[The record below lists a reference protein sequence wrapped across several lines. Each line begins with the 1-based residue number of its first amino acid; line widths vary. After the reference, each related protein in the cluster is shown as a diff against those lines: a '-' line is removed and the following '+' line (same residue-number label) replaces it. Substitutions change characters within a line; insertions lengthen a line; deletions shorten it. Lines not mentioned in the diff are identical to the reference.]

1 MSVLESPSRKRTW
14 WLMGGMLGLAFG
26 YFFWYTPY
34 AGLTKALSSGLLP
47 GMDKHVGGLVL
58 LPAAALGTLIG
69 APVFL
74 AMTGWW
80 RYIGNRELRGRTRRF
95 PSNTLIIAGF
105 FMALVIATTTLNY
118 TFAGVSILFM
128 LLMMRGGVLIL
139 SPIVDTIRR
148 RKVQVYSWL
157 ALGFSLCAV
166 LTALADVKSYTLT

>member
-1 MSVLESPSRKRTW
+1 MESAMSVAHHRKTPTSRPW
-14 WLMGGMLGLAFG
+14 WIMGGMLGLAFG

-80 RYIGNRELRGRTRRF
+80 RYVGNRALRGRSRRF

-118 TFAGVSILFM
+118 TFAG
-128 LLMMRGGVLIL
+128 
-139 SPIVDTIRR
+139 D
-148 RKVQVYSWL
+148 
-157 ALGFSLCAV
+157 
-166 LTALADVKSYTLT
+166 

>member
-1 MSVLESPSRKRTW
+1 MGEITMSTVESPRGTSTKRAW

-58 LPAAALGTLIG
+58 LPAATLGTLIG

-80 RYIGNRELRGRTRRF
+80 RYVGTREVRGRIRRF
-95 PSNTLIIAGF
+95 
-105 FMALVIATTTLNY
+105 
-118 TFAGVSILFM
+118 
-128 LLMMRGGVLIL
+128 
-139 SPIVDTIRR
+139 
-148 RKVQVYSWL
+148 
-157 ALGFSLCAV
+157 
-166 LTALADVKSYTLT
+166 